1 MASHFDRFALQ
12 IRPLAY
18 AICNLK
24 SSLFTVEGYYEALS
38 TYVHEMCH
46 SFGGDSSASFSQ
58 ALTYAIKSLMVN
70 KEIVANGRCKWNQE
84 FEKKFGT

>member
-1 MASHFDRFALQ
+1 
-12 IRPLAY
+12 
-18 AICNLK
+18 
-24 SSLFTVEGYYEALS
+24 
-38 TYVHEMCH
+38 MCH

-84 FEKKFGT
+84 FEKKFGTENGT

>member
-1 MASHFDRFALQ
+1 M
-12 IRPLAY
+12 
-18 AICNLK
+18 K

-58 ALTYAIKSLMVN
+58 ALTYAIKLLMVY
-70 KEIVANGRCKWNQE
+70 KEIVENGRSKWNQE
-84 FEKKFGT
+84 FEKKFGTENEK